1 MIPKSR
7 FYNLVMSWRN
17 KPFRELRDIERSEWQ
32 DGTPKDKIMVSEGIT
47 SINPSKNPYRGTHFE
62 PIFNLPGSTLKGVL
76 YRPLIRR
83 SSQSSI

>member
-17 KPFRELRDIERSEWQ
+17 KPFRELRDIEHSEWQ

-47 SINPSKNPYRGTHFE
+47 SINPSKNPL
-62 PIFNLPGSTLKGVL
+62 N
-76 YRPLIRR
+76 
-83 SSQSSI
+83 